1 MINSR
6 GEAIMR
12 FDTVGYGASFAA
24 GLFSFLSPCV
34 LPLVPGYVSFMSGL
48 SLEELT
54 QDEKPGEALRH
65 AGWESLCFV
74 LGFAVVFTALGATA
88 SAAGEFLTAHL
99 PLLTKIAGAVIVV
112 FGVHMTGLITIP
124 ILYTHTRADTAGFK
138 PGYVGSFLMG
148 LAFACGWT
156 PCIGPILSGILALAA
171 TRETVAQGMRLLF
184 VYSLGLG
191 VPFILTGFAIGGFM
205 RLFKRFKRH
214 IRTGEILAGAL
225 LIAVGVLIF
234 TDRLTWLIRL
244 MPQNP
249 GRAPL

>member
-1 MINSR
+1 MI
-6 GEAIMR
+6 R

-48 SLEELT
+48 SLDELSRE
-54 QDEKPGEALRH
+54 QKPGAAMRH
-65 AGWESLCFV
+65 AGWESLFFV

-88 SAAGEFLTAHL
+88 SAAGKFLAAHL
-99 PLLTKIAGAVIVV
+99 PVVTKIAGAIIVV
-112 FGVHMTGLITIP
+112 FGIHMTGLITIP
-124 ILYTHTRADTAGFK
+124 ILYKHVRADAAGFK
-138 PGYVGSFLMG
+138 PGYGGSFLMG

-171 TRETVAQGMRLLF
+171 TRETVGAGMRLLF

-191 VPFILTGFAIGGFM
+191 VPFILTGFAVGGFL
-205 RLFKRFKRH
+205 RFFGRFKRH

-225 LIAVGVLIF
+225 LIVVGALIF
-234 TDRLTWLIRL
+234 ADRLTWLIRF
-244 MPQNP
+244 MPQNLAHSP
-249 GRAPL
+249 M

>member
-1 MINSR
+1 MIKSR
-6 GEAIMR
+6 GENMSG

-24 GLFSFLSPCV
+24 GLFSFISPCV

-48 SLEELT
+48 SLEELS
-54 QDEKPGEALRH
+54 QDEKPGMALRH
-65 AGWESLCFV
+65 AGWESLFFV

-88 SAAGEFLTAHL
+88 SAAGAFLTAHL
-99 PLLTKIAGAVIVV
+99 PALTKIAGAVIVV

-124 ILYTHTRADTAGFK
+124 VLYNHVRADTAGFK
-138 PGYVGSFLMG
+138 PGYGGSFLMG

-171 TRETVAQGMRLLF
+171 TRDTVLQGMRLLF

-191 VPFILTGFAIGGFM
+191 VPFIATGFAVGGFM
-205 RLFKRFKRH
+205 RLFRRYKRH
-214 IRTGEILAGAL
+214 IRRGEILAGAL

-234 TDRLTWLIRL
+234 TDRLTWLIRF

-249 GRAPL
+249 AHPLM

>member
-1 MINSR
+1 MT
-6 GEAIMR
+6 R

-48 SLEELT
+48 SIEELS
-54 QDEKPGEALRH
+54 QDERPGEALRH

-74 LGFAVVFTALGATA
+74 LGFAVVFTALGASA
-88 SAAGEFLTAHL
+88 SAAGAFLTSHL
-99 PLLTKIAGAVIVV
+99 PIVTKIAGAVIVA
-112 FGVHMTGLITIP
+112 FGLHMTGLITIP
-124 ILYTHTRADTAGFK
+124 VLYSHVRADTAGFK
-138 PGYVGSFLMG
+138 PGYGGSFLMG

-171 TRETVAQGMRLLF
+171 TRETVGQGMRLLF

-205 RLFKRFKRH
+205 RLFRRFKRH
-214 IRTGEILAGAL
+214 IRTGEILAGML
-225 LIAVGVLIF
+225 LILIGGLIF
-234 TDRLTWLIRL
+234 TDKLTWLIRF
-244 MPQNP
+244 MPQNI
-249 GRAPL
+249 GLSPL

>member
-1 MINSR
+1 MTK
-6 GEAIMR
+6 

-48 SLEELT
+48 TLEELSA
-54 QDEKPGEALRH
+54 DAKPGTAMRH
-65 AGWESLCFV
+65 AGWESLFFV

-88 SAAGEFLTAHL
+88 SAAGAFLTAHL
-99 PLLTKIAGAVIVV
+99 PILTKIAGAIIVV

-124 ILYTHTRADTAGFK
+124 ILYKHVRADTAGFK
-138 PGYVGSFLMG
+138 PGYFGSFLMG

-171 TRETVAQGMRLLF
+171 TRETVGQGMRLLF

-191 VPFILTGFAIGGFM
+191 VPFIVTGFAVGGFM
-205 RLFKRFKRH
+205 RLFKRFKHH
-214 IRTGEILAGAL
+214 IRTGEIISGVLLVAVGAL
-225 LIAVGVLIF
+225 IF
-234 TDRLTWLIRL
+234 ADRLTWLIRF
-244 MPQNP
+244 MPSSLT
-249 GRAPL
+249 RAPM